1 MDGLFCHV
9 LVGTSQCLQSL
20 VWMWIS
26 LTTEDGLNSL
36 SNDSP
41 GIIQIFLQLL
51 LVEDEL
57 AQSLQGTLDSDD
69 AMTERHTDI
78 TEHGTVS
85 KVALQ
90 TAYRELLSQELKDG
104 IGYTQVTLTVLVIDR
119 VYLMYNIDENWV
131 VS

>member
-20 VWMWIS
+20 VWMWVS

-36 SNDSP
+36 SYDSP
-41 GIIQIFLQLL
+41 GIIQVFLQLL

-69 AMTERHTDI
+69 AMTERHTDV
-78 TEHGTVS
+78 TEYGTVGFTLCGI
-85 KVALQ
+85 ALEP
-90 TAYRELLSQELKDG
+90 TSPALIFCLK
-104 IGYTQVTLTVLVIDR
+104 
-119 VYLMYNIDENWV
+119 
-131 VS
+131 